1 MLLQTLVAEFLRILE
16 KSGRD
21 WHRIA
26 WAIRGLE
33 SEVRDSSLTAAD
45 WYPEL
50 EEYLEKFEGQLNE
63 HDIKHLKTAITS
75 LSWQGWHLTGSLKR
89 EIQEKIIR
97 LHIFHS
103 AEGRPSRLLRFG
115 KSGNQILVVNEV
127 VLA

>member
-1 MLLQTLVAEFLRILE
+1 LVAEFLRILE

-50 EEYLEKFEGQLNE
+50 EEYLESRVVEALVLARAEAIDQEEFEWAHE
-63 HDIKHLKTAITS
+63 ITVRLKE
-75 LSWQGWHLTGSLKR
+75 LGW
-89 EIQEKIIR
+89 EK
-97 LHIFHS
+97 L
-103 AEGRPSRLLRFG
+103 EEELC
-115 KSGNQILVVNEV
+115 GNQKI
-127 VLA
+127 

>member
-50 EEYLEKFEGQLNE
+50 EEYLESRVVEALVLARAEAIDQEEFEWAHE
-63 HDIKHLKTAITS
+63 ITVRLKE
-75 LSWQGWHLTGSLKR
+75 LGWEKL
-89 EIQEKIIR
+89 QEEE
-97 LHIFHS
+97 LC
-103 AEGRPSRLLRFG
+103 
-115 KSGNQILVVNEV
+115 GNQKI
-127 VLA
+127 

>member
-33 SEVRDSSLTAAD
+33 SEVKRSSLTAAD

-50 EEYLEKFEGQLNE
+50 EEYLESRVVEALQLARDEAIGREEFEWAHE
-63 HDIKHLKTAITS
+63 ITVR
-75 LSWQGWHLTGSLKR
+75 LAELGWEKLQEE
-89 EIQEKIIR
+89 EICGDQKI
-97 LHIFHS
+97 
-103 AEGRPSRLLRFG
+103 
-115 KSGNQILVVNEV
+115 
-127 VLA
+127 

>member
-50 EEYLEKFEGQLNE
+50 EEYLESRVVEALVLARAEAIDQEEFEGAHE
-63 HDIKHLKTAITS
+63 ITVRLKE
-75 LSWQGWHLTGSLKR
+75 LGW
-89 EIQEKIIR
+89 EK
-97 LHIFHS
+97 L
-103 AEGRPSRLLRFG
+103 EEELC
-115 KSGNQILVVNEV
+115 GNQKI
-127 VLA
+127 

>member
-50 EEYLEKFEGQLNE
+50 EEYLESRVVEALQLARDEAIDREEFEWAHE
-63 HDIKHLKTAITS
+63 ITVR
-75 LSWQGWHLTGSLKR
+75 LAELGWEKL
-89 EIQEKIIR
+89 QE
-97 LHIFHS
+97 
-103 AEGRPSRLLRFG
+103 E
-115 KSGNQILVVNEV
+115 EC
-127 VLA
+127 

>member
-33 SEVRDSSLTAAD
+33 SEVRDSGLTAED

-50 EEYLEKFEGQLNE
+50 EEYLGSRVVEALQLARAEAIDREEFEWAHEITRRLAELGWEKFEEEEELC
-63 HDIKHLKTAITS
+63 
-75 LSWQGWHLTGSLKR
+75 
-89 EIQEKIIR
+89 
-97 LHIFHS
+97 
-103 AEGRPSRLLRFG
+103 
-115 KSGNQILVVNEV
+115 GNQKI
-127 VLA
+127 

>member
-50 EEYLEKFEGQLNE
+50 EEYLESRVVEALVLARAEAIDQEEFEWAHE
-63 HDIKHLKTAITS
+63 ITVRLKE
-75 LSWQGWHLTGSLKR
+75 LGW
-89 EIQEKIIR
+89 EK
-97 LHIFHS
+97 L
-103 AEGRPSRLLRFG
+103 EEELC
-115 KSGNQILVVNEV
+115 GNQKI
-127 VLA
+127 

>member
-16 KSGRD
+16 NSGRD

-50 EEYLEKFEGQLNE
+50 EEYLESRVVEALQLARDEAIDREEFEWAHEITVRLAELGWE
-63 HDIKHLKTAITS
+63 KLKEEE
-75 LSWQGWHLTGSLKR
+75 LC
-89 EIQEKIIR
+89 
-97 LHIFHS
+97 
-103 AEGRPSRLLRFG
+103 
-115 KSGNQILVVNEV
+115 GNQKI
-127 VLA
+127 

>member
-45 WYPEL
+45 WSPEL
-50 EEYLEKFEGQLNE
+50 EEYLESRVVEALVLARAEAIDQEEFEWAHE
-63 HDIKHLKTAITS
+63 ITVRLKE
-75 LSWQGWHLTGSLKR
+75 LGW
-89 EIQEKIIR
+89 EK
-97 LHIFHS
+97 L
-103 AEGRPSRLLRFG
+103 EEELC
-115 KSGNQILVVNEV
+115 GNQKI
-127 VLA
+127 